1 MANTTVT
8 GGTAEKETRNP
19 IGPAFQN
26 AQNTVSTILSDL
38 CRAQSYHE
46 VCESLP
52 VVERKGQSLR
62 RVQGILGELKGTVKE
77 LLKHCIVSESV
88 AQEQLALAR
97 TSKQS
102 PCPAKRVV
110 GAEGGVPLSSVS
122 SSLPGSSHLT
132 FSHSQVGTPSPK
144 RPCTRPP
151 HLHPSPSTMKSPA
164 VPKPVED
171 IGNYS
176 GSLARVAME
185 GSFLENHAGD
195 TSSEDEGEVAEPP
208 IVKTVPHDPNSA
220 VDFQCPVCGKEYA
233 SNHALQRHQQ
243 THDPNR
249 KVFTCWYCF
258 KDLTKYDSYLSH
270 HKRRHPEAVGL
281 KCLVSACKRVF
292 YSTLELTRHIEEHS
306 YCRSCNELYATR
318 AVSSGHICSG
328 QLKHWT
334 CAEVGCQ
341 QKFPTWQAVLGHNI
355 STHQHTCRDCG
366 VGFLDKLHYDTH
378 IDALHTHQGP
388 DRFFCRFCQTAVN
401 SAEEFRQ
408 HFFEKRQRCPI
419 YHCKS
424 CGSVYEVMHKY
435 LAHRENVHAIHPMLT
450 LPLET
455 IKTEEIIL

>member
-19 IGPAFQN
+19 IGPAFQD
-26 AQNTVSTILSDL
+26 AQNTVSTVLSDL
-38 CRAQSYHE
+38 YRAQSYYE
-46 VCESLP
+46 VGESLP
-52 VVERKGQSLR
+52 AVERKGQSLV

-88 AQEQLALAR
+88 AQEQLALVRASQR
-97 TSKQS
+97 S
-102 PCPAKRVV
+102 AKRSL
-110 GAEGGVPLSSVS
+110 GAEGCASLSTVA
-122 SSLPGSSHLT
+122 SSLPGSHHL
-132 FSHSQVGTPSPK
+132 SPSNALVSSPSSK
-144 RPCTRPP
+144 RPCVRPP
-151 HLHPSPSTMKSPA
+151 HSHLNASPSSTMKTPTA
-164 VPKPVED
+164 PKPAEEKGKDSV
-171 IGNYS
+171 NPTK
-176 GSLARVAME
+176 VAVDA
-185 GSFLENHAGD
+185 SFLENHGGD
-195 TSSEDEGEVAEPP
+195 TSSEDEGEIAESPT
-208 IVKTVPHDPNSA
+208 VKTVPTEPGSA
-220 VDFQCPVCGKEYA
+220 TEFQCTICGKEYG

-249 KVFTCWYCF
+249 KVYTCWYCF

-281 KCLVSACKRVF
+281 KCLVTACKRVF

-334 CAEVGCQ
+334 CAEAGCK
-341 QKFPTWQAVLGHNI
+341 QKFPTWQAVLSHHI
-355 STHQHTCRDCG
+355 TAHQYTCRDCG
-366 VGFLDKLHYDTH
+366 VGFLEKLHYDTH
-378 IDALHTHQGP
+378 IEALHTHQGP
-388 DRFFCRFCQTAVN
+388 ARFFCRFCQTAVN
-401 SAEEFRQ
+401 TAEEFQ
-408 HFFEKRQRCPI
+408 LHFLAKRQRCPI

-435 LAHRENVHAIHPMLT
+435 LAHRENVHAIHPQLN

-455 IKTEEIIL
+455 IKTEEIVL